1 MDRLIKNLTLL
12 FILILSGVLITLST
26 PFAETQNDSTDSRL
40 DIILVDSYAR
50 ESVLYKC
57 LSSTYPTSDIQ
68 TLDSTNTPELHSE
81 KTLSI
86 LFKLDSSTCGDLP
99 PNVSIK
105 HIGTVGNEKISEKEL
120 IRALEAACL
129 TDPDIIL
136 LPMSMSNSSKDLEG

>member
-12 FILILSGVLITLST
+12 FILILSGVLITLSI
-26 PFAETQNDSTDSRL
+26 PFTETQNDSTDSRL

-50 ESVLYKC
+50 ESDLYKC
-57 LSSTYPTSDIQ
+57 LSSTYPSSDIQ

-86 LFKLDSSTCGDLP
+86 LFKLDSSTCRDLP

-120 IRALEAACL
+120 IRALEAA
-129 TDPDIIL
+129 
-136 LPMSMSNSSKDLEG
+136 